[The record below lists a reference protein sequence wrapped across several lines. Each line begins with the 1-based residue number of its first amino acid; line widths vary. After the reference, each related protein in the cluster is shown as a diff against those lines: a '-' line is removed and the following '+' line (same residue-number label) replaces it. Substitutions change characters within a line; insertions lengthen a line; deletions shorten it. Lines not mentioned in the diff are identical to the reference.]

1 MRELR
6 CQGQGHVR
14 AAERGLTLLELL
26 MVVAI
31 IGVLAAIALP
41 QLLSFR
47 QVAFDAIAK
56 SDLRNAANAQE
67 AYFLAVGDYLDC
79 SNATCA
85 SQLPNFRLSN
95 TVSIT
100 MTADNGA
107 QPTFTGTAASN
118 GGRKTFSYDSAAG
131 GMVN

>member
-1 MRELR
+1 MLR
-6 CQGQGHVR
+6 NPGHRHTR
-14 AAERGLTLLELL
+14 ATERGLTLIELL

-41 QLLSFR
+41 QILSYR
-47 QVAFDAIAK
+47 QVAFDAQAK
-56 SDLRNAANAQE
+56 SDLRNAANSQE
-67 AYFLAVGDYLDC
+67 AYFLAEGDYLDC
-79 SNATCA
+79 SNLVCA

-118 GGRKTFSYDSAAG
+118 GGNRTFTYDSAAG

>member
-1 MRELR
+1 MRKLR
-6 CQGQGHVR
+6 SKGQTR
-14 AAERGLTLLELL
+14 AAERGLTLIELL

-41 QLLSFR
+41 QILSYR
-47 QVAFDAIAK
+47 QVAFDAQAK

-67 AYFLAVGDYLDC
+67 AYFLSVGDYLDC
-79 SNATCA
+79 SNASCA
-85 SQLPNFRLSN
+85 SQLPDFRLSN

-118 GGRKTFSYDSAAG
+118 GGNKTFTYDSAAG